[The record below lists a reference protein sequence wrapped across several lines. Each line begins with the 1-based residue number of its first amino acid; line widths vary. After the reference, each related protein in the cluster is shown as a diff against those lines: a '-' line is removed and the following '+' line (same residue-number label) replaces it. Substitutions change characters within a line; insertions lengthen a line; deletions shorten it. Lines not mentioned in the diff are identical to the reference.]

1 MTTINCSSD
10 CKHQHDGICTYENA
24 CFKVL
29 SVETDCIFYE
39 KKLQKSSPGFICKP
53 SNELL

>member
-10 CKHQHDGICTYENA
+10 CKHQHDGKCTYENA